1 MSEIRELKQ
10 VGEFGLSEIKLL
22 FQILYHIRLQG
33 RENYFIIK
41 SKIYDQ
47 ITSYHFISLFLTLYM

>member
-33 RENYFIIK
+33 RENCFIK

-47 ITSYHFISLFLTLYM
+47 VTSYHFVSLLTLYM

>member
-22 FQILYHIRLQG
+22 FQILYNIRLQG
-33 RENYFIIK
+33 RENCFIIK
-41 SKIYDQ
+41 CKIYDQ
-47 ITSYHFISLFLTLYM
+47 VKSYHFVSLLTLYM